1 MDAAKLVQQLVHG
14 LGQLGNRDGWHG
26 AGKQACCRREQF
38 VWIIIYLLLF
48 ELGQLAYYLSW
59 GCMAL
64 ATGCRQDISGIS

>member
-38 VWIIIYLLLF
+38 VWIIIYY
-48 ELGQLAYYLSW
+48 YYLSW
-59 GCMAL
+59 GSL
-64 ATGCRQDISGIS
+64 DNSGVVRFDRHG